1 MKRIEFFKEE
11 NNLYILPSI
20 KLYFD
25 KYIHN
30 RKYRFVYLEL
40 AWLKYA
46 IGVRIIDNP

>member
-1 MKRIEFFKEE
+1 MKRIEMFEE
-11 NNLYILPSI
+11 QNNLYILPSI

-25 KYIHN
+25 KYLHN
-30 RKYRFVYLEL
+30 SKYRFIYLEF